1 MFSPKTFG
9 NLLGL
14 LLAGVACLS
23 LTSCSSP
30 DPGSYRDYIGPLGQK
45 GGADTENVW
54 HPETPALQSGATGT
68 PPPVSPKGPLKLT
81 VEGTVLLALENNKAF
96 RVQRLSPPIRRTLE
110 EGERAA
116 FDPTVSAQASKGRT
130 DAQRLARAGTETES
144 FASERTEGEFSVNT
158 FLPTGTA
165 VALESSSNITESSL
179 YSDSFASTRVG
190 LTVTQAI
197 LRGFGT
203 RANLASLRQA
213 RLDTLASQYELRGF
227 AEWLVAQVET
237 AYWDYALA
245 QRQIEIFTQSLKLA
259 EDQQTET
266 GERIEVGGLAE
277 TELAAAQAE
286 VALRREDLINA
297 RSSLAKIR
305 LRLLRLVNPPGAN
318 AWERNVVLQE
328 QPAVLDATLDD
339 VESHVEVAL
348 RMRPDLNQARLG
360 VKRGDLE
367 LAKTK
372 NGLLPKLDLF
382 VTLGMTGYAK
392 SFGLSVRDLNGD
404 NHDVLGG
411 FRFEYPFG
419 NRDAKARH
427 RRAILS
433 NRQNAE
439 AVGNLA
445 QLVEV
450 DVRSAYIE
458 VNRAKEQVAA
468 TSATRKLQEEKLRA
482 ETEKFR
488 VGKSTTL
495 LVAQAQRDL
504 VASQISEIQAVVN
517 HLKALVELYRLEGSL
532 LERRGISSPGREP
545 VNLSFSL

>member
-9 NLLGL
+9 NLPGL
-14 LLAGVACLS
+14 LLAVLACLS
-23 LTSCSSP
+23 LTSCSSL
-30 DPGSYRDYIGPLGQK
+30 DPGSYRNNVAPPGPK
-45 GGADTENVW
+45 GALDAENAS
-54 HPETPALQSGATGT
+54 PPQPPASQSRATVA
-68 PPPVSPKGPLKLT
+68 PPPVSQEGPLKLT
-81 VEGTVLLALENNKAF
+81 VEDTVLLALENNKAF
-96 RVQRLSPPIRRTLE
+96 RVQRLNPPIRRTFE
-110 EGERAA
+110 EQERAV
-116 FDPTVSAQASKGRT
+116 FDPTVSAAASKGRT
-130 DAQRLARAGTETES
+130 HAQRLARAGTETES
-144 FASERTEGEFSVNT
+144 FVSERTAGELSVNT
-158 FLPTGTA
+158 FLPSGTA
-165 VALESSSNITESSL
+165 VALETGTEITESSL
-179 YSDSFASTRVG
+179 YTDSFTSTRVG

-305 LRLLRLVNPPGAN
+305 LQVLRLVNPPGTN
-318 AWERNVVLQE
+318 AWEREIVLRD

-339 VESHVEVAL
+339 VESHVQLAL
-348 RMRPDLNQARLG
+348 RMRPDLNQARLEI
-360 VKRGDLE
+360 KRGDLE
-367 LAKTK
+367 LVKTK

-392 SFGLSVRDLNGD
+392 SFGPSVRDLDGD
-404 NHDVLGG
+404 NHDVLAG

-419 NRDAKARH
+419 NRDAEARR

-433 NRQNAE
+433 KRQNAE

-450 DVRSAYIE
+450 DVRCAYIE

-545 VNLSFSL
+545 VNSSFSL

>member
-1 MFSPKTFG
+1 MFSPKIFG

-30 DPGSYRDYIGPLGQK
+30 DPGSYRDYIGPVRQK
-45 GGADTENVW
+45 GAPDTENVS
-54 HPETPALQSGATGT
+54 HPETPAPQSGAPGT

-81 VEGTVLLALENNKAF
+81 VEDTVLLALENNKAF
-96 RVQRLSPPIRRTLE
+96 RVQRLSSPIRRTFE
-110 EGERAA
+110 ERERAV
-116 FDPTVSAQASKGRT
+116 FDPAVSVAASKGRVN
-130 DAQRLARAGTETES
+130 AERLARAGTETES
-144 FASERTEGEFSVNT
+144 FGSERTAGEFSVNT

-165 VALESSSNITESSL
+165 VAIEGSSDITDSSL

-259 EDQQTET
+259 EDQQAET

-297 RSSLAKIR
+297 RSNLAKIR
-305 LRLLRLVNPPGAN
+305 LQLLRLVNPPGAN
-318 AWERNVVLQE
+318 AWERDIVLRE

-339 VESHVEVAL
+339 VESHVQVAL

-382 VTLGMTGYAK
+382 VTLGMTGYAR
-392 SFGLSVRDLNGD
+392 SFGLSLRDLDGD
-404 NHDVLGG
+404 NHDLLAG

-419 NRDAKARH
+419 NRDAKARR
-427 RRAILS
+427 RRAILT

-439 AVGNLA
+439 AVENLA